1 MVAIPTKNYAFD
13 LNRDAFVVYRYG
25 HTHLL
30 RTLLSIVTAM
40 RKRAEWM
47 TRADDEILEYLQ
59 SQGAGTPKSIADEI
73 DRNNNYIGVRCRKL
87 ASYGLVDRPS
97 RGFYVITDYGT
108 EYLEGELDASTL
120 EQNGE

>member
-1 MVAIPTKNYAFD
+1 
-13 LNRDAFVVYRYG
+13 
-25 HTHLL
+25 
-30 RTLLSIVTAM
+30 
-40 RKRAEWM
+40 M

-59 SQGAGTPKSIADEI
+59 SRGAGTPKSIADEI